1 MNPFLME
8 TQRKSNGFSLIE
20 ILIALVILSFSLLA
34 LAGLMS
40 TTTRNISFGA
50 HMTEAATMAQDR
62 LERLRQS
69 PMQYIPLAY
78 NTQTVGQTGI
88 LYTISWVAVQNST
101 TLDTVT
107 ITVRW
112 TDTTNHSISIG
123 SVIAQ

>member
-1 MNPFLME
+1 MNPFLMA
-8 TQRKSNGFSLIE
+8 TQRKSKGFSLIE

-69 PMQYIPLAY
+69 PMQYIPLVY
-78 NTQTVGQTGI
+78 NTSTVGQTGI

>member
-1 MNPFLME
+1 LNPFLME

-69 PMQYIPLAY
+69 PMQYIPLGY